1 MDFGMQSEIGGP
13 MITGRWTN
21 VRTGDEVVVRD
32 SFMDGDDMV
41 IFTTDGRQF
50 TLDQFQDFVQMSDE
64 EYDEHGNVLSNSSNT
79 NISSKPVSSNHKTPN
94 LDAATIFAGMEEN
107 KGSVV
112 ELVSPEPTAEFDIV
126 DGVTKDAAESP
137 NTDSGGLDAAS
148 KVISKTSCPKFKITF
163 EWPDFPIKELNMC
176 KEFFDTTNDDIIKAI
191 IERHCNEHML
201 EKAMVEWLI
210 EELKK

>member
-1 MDFGMQSEIGGP
+1 MHSVMDGGP

-64 EYDEHGNVLSNSSNT
+64 EYDEHGNVLSSS
-79 NISSKPVSSNHKTPN
+79 SSTPNKPVTPKN
-94 LDAATIFAGMEEN
+94 DTPKLDAATIFAGMDED
-107 KGSVV
+107 KGPFIKTAS
-112 ELVSPEPTAEFDIV
+112 SEPVTAAFDIV
-126 DGVTKDAAESP
+126 DGIIDKPVEPT
-137 NTDSGGLDAAS
+137 NTNRGGLDAAS
-148 KVISKTSCPKFKITF
+148 KVISKASCPKFKIAL

-191 IERHCNEHML
+191 VERHCNEHML
-201 EKAMVEWLI
+201 EEAMIEWLI